1 MRKANMRQASETGA
15 NKRRAESNLSGKK
28 FGSDNSAVVSSRGS
42 GDSVRSLTRARGFPE
57 SRNATTEGFPAIDY
71 TRAKFGGVLRLSEP
85 DSRHL

>member
-1 MRKANMRQASETGA
+1 MRLCDYAIVPICD
-15 NKRRAESNLSGKK
+15 LSGKK

-57 SRNATTEGFPAIDY
+57 SRDATTEGFPAVDSI
-71 TRAKFGGVLRLSEP
+71 RAKFGGVLRLSEP